1 MRSHLQGFY
10 MLKLGRLSAAILLM
24 FWGFAPQTA
33 IAQTPKYKGIAW
45 ILKRPN
51 FAYVGGRCVV
61 NGSFED
67 IQRPLYQD
75 GNILRGGTGQNV
87 SQFSIQDA
95 KLQGE
100 GFTVSDRTSGEPAP
114 SDANQVGTITDTFN
128 GSLQSDGVF
137 AGTVTT
143 TYYRSGD
150 RICQVAGAFTLVRQT
165 AAAPNQTS
173 KITLSDRPTFEKSF
187 RTAPT
192 EQAVTLFEERQ
203 TKATAQQ
210 LDLPPPKTPTIR
222 EVSQELYNIS
232 QKTKEKPALSY
243 VVTLKDRLDLV
254 LVLPRKNATKNSDP
268 LPVRR
273 ITLRANAEG
282 IQKLAQEFRQEVTN
296 PRKTGTTSYLPS
308 AQKLHQLLIA
318 PLESELQAN
327 KVQTLIISADNHL
340 RSIPLAALHDGKQF
354 LIEKYSIALIPSFGM
369 TDTSYSDLRKT
380 TLLAMGISKSTSG
393 QVPLPAVAVEISEV
407 AQKLWSQG
415 TGFLDEE
422 FTLNKLK
429 SLTQAQRYGIIH
441 LATHAEFQKGKQDKS
456 FIQFWGEKLSL
467 DKLRQYTSESGWNK
481 SPTIEML
488 VLSACR
494 TALGDEQ
501 AELGFA
507 GLAFQA
513 GVKTVIGSL
522 WYVSDTAS
530 LTLMSEFY
538 SQLKTA
544 PTRSEALRHAQLSLL
559 QGKVKLEGDRIL
571 LSNGQSVVLPP
582 NLSGTNLKLTH
593 PYFWSAYTLVGN
605 WN

>member
-1 MRSHLQGFY
+1 
-10 MLKLGRLSAAILLM
+10 MLKLGKLSAALLLI
-24 FWGFAPQTA
+24 FGGVAPQIA
-33 IAQTPKYKGIAW
+33 ITQVPEYKGIAW

-51 FAYVGGRCVV
+51 FAYTGGRCVV
-61 NGSFED
+61 NGSSED

-75 GNILRGGTGQNV
+75 GGILRGGTGQNV
-87 SQFSIQDA
+87 SQFSIQDS

-100 GFTVSDRTSGEPAP
+100 GFTVSDRTSGEPAQ
-114 SDANQVGTITDTFN
+114 SNTNQVGTITDTFN
-128 GSLQSDGVF
+128 GSLRSDGVF
-137 AGTVTT
+137 VGTVTT
-143 TYYRSGD
+143 TYYRSGGQ
-150 RICQVAGAFTLVRQT
+150 ICKISGAFTLVRQT
-165 AAAPNQTS
+165 AASPNQIG
-173 KITLSDRPTFEKSF
+173 KIASISRPTFEKNF
-187 RTAPT
+187 RSAPT
-192 EQAVTLFEERQ
+192 EQAATLFDEQQ
-203 TKATAQQ
+203 TKITARQ
-210 LDLPPPKTPTIR
+210 LDIPPPKTPTLR
-222 EVSQELYNIS
+222 EVSQELYSIS

-243 VVTLKDRLDLV
+243 FVTLKDRLDLV
-254 LVLPRKNATKNSDP
+254 LVLPSKNATKNSAP

-273 ITLRANAEG
+273 ITLRANAED
-282 IQKLAQEFRQEVTN
+282 IKLLAQEFRQEITN

-318 PLESELQAN
+318 PLEAELRAN

-340 RSIPLAALHDGKQF
+340 RSIPLSALHDGKQF

-369 TDTSYSDLRKT
+369 TDTRYSDLRQAS
-380 TLLAMGISKSTSG
+380 LLAMGISKSTQE

-415 TGFLDEE
+415 KGFLDEE
-422 FTLNKLK
+422 FTLDKLK
-429 SLTQAQRYGIIH
+429 SLTQKQRYGIIH

-544 PTRSEALRHAQLSLL
+544 PTRSEALRQAQLSLL
-559 QGKVKLEGDRIL
+559 QGKVQLEGDRIL
-571 LSNGQSVVLPP
+571 LSNGQIVVLPP
-582 NLSGTNLKLTH
+582 NLSATKLNLTH

>member
-1 MRSHLQGFY
+1 MV
-10 MLKLGRLSAAILLM
+10 KLGRLSVAALLI
-24 FWGFAPQTA
+24 FGGFAPPVTL
-33 IAQTPKYKGIAW
+33 AQTPKYKGIAW
-45 ILKRPN
+45 ILTRPN
-51 FAYVGGRCVV
+51 FAYTGGRCVV

-75 GNILRGGTGQNV
+75 GSILRGGTGQNV
-87 SQFSIQDA
+87 SQFSIQESL
-95 KLQGE
+95 LQGE
-100 GFTVSDRTSGEPAP
+100 GFTVSDRTSGEPAL
-114 SDANQVGTITDTFN
+114 SNADSVGTITDTFN
-128 GSLQSDGVF
+128 GSLRSDGVF

-143 TYYRSGD
+143 TYYRSGNQ
-150 RICQVAGAFTLVRQT
+150 ICKIAGAFTLVRQT
-165 AAAPNQTS
+165 AASPNQNRN
-173 KITLSDRPTFEKSF
+173 IALIDRPTFEKTF
-187 RTAPT
+187 RSAST
-192 EQAVTLFEERQ
+192 EQAATLFDERQ
-203 TKATAQQ
+203 TKTTARH
-210 LDLPPPKTPTIR
+210 LDLPPPKTPTLR
-222 EVSQELYNIS
+222 EISQELYKIE

-243 VVTLKDRLDLV
+243 FVTLKDRLDLV
-254 LVLPRKNATKNSDP
+254 LVLPRKDATKNSDP

-273 ITLRANAEG
+273 ITLRANAED

-296 PRKTGTTSYLPS
+296 PRKTSTTSYLPS
-308 AQKLHQLLIA
+308 AQKLHELLIA

-327 KVQTLIISADNHL
+327 KVKTLIISADNHL

-369 TDTSYSDLRKT
+369 TDTRYSDLRSS

-415 TGFLDEE
+415 MGFLDEE

-441 LATHAEFQKGKQDKS
+441 LATHAEFQKGEQDKS

-467 DKLRQYTSESGWNK
+467 NKLRQYTNESGWNK

-544 PTRSEALRHAQLSLL
+544 PTRSEALRLAQNALL
-559 QGKVKLEGDRIL
+559 QGKVKLESDRIL
-571 LSNGQSVVLPP
+571 LSNGQSVLLPP
-582 NLSGTNLKLTH
+582 NLNGTSLNLTH